1 MKPRK
6 GSTRRK
12 GRGGGDDPVRASGL
26 AASYP
31 LTVRMVLAVVTAAIL
46 ASLMVDWRPLSGARG
61 LAEGDIAATDIRAS
75 RPVEVVDEQLTADRR
90 QQAREAVPRVFEHDV
105 LYGRGIQQR
114 VEKAF
119 GEMREWLVAQQTP
132 PSEQPGPEEGAETP
146 SLEEPGD
153 LTPEPTPQTLDPVA
167 LQGALDRFERTL
179 GVEIEETDLATLQ
192 LSAFAEP
199 VERDLQVLV
208 RAAMSGYVILSTDPL
223 PDSGSVRVVRVEGSD
238 TSETALSDFSSI
250 RDLRAAQRFVAT
262 EAATDFADRAPHV
275 RQAIVNVAGSLLVP
289 NMRFDASETEVRRS
303 LAATSVKE
311 VITSY
316 QEGQIIARSG
326 DEVGEWELRV
336 LEEMNA
342 GASGYRPLLHHLA
355 TTLLLTLFLA
365 FVERFGVRFIS
376 KFRRRFPDLLTM
388 ATLTVLVA
396 LLGKLMH
403 GLATALEDVVSTVPE
418 GAYAYVLPIAAGGIV
433 VRTLMNSE
441 TTLLWA
447 VVTAIVCTDIMG
459 GDAWM
464 VVFYLGSAMAAA
476 GGVGFASE
484 RGRLVRAGFV
494 AAIANVVLV
503 IVLDLTVQSGIQATS
518 PIPTAAITGTL
529 YNVLFALAG
538 GLVSGVLAVG
548 LVPMFEA
555 LGFLTD
561 SKLLE
566 LSNLNHPLIRDM
578 IVKAPGTYHHS
589 MIVGSLGE
597 AAAESIHANSLLV
610 RVGAY
615 FHDIGKTRA
624 PHYFVENQRGGD
636 NPHDR
641 LTPSMSALVVT
652 NHVKEGI
659 ELGRSHRLPEPI
671 IDMIPQHHGTKQISF
686 FFNKALEQTD
696 PDKATPEESDYR
708 YPGPKPQT
716 REAAIMM
723 LADGAEAATRSLS
736 NHTEGAIR
744 ARVSKIVNSV
754 VSDGQLDECP
764 MTLRDLHLVSETFI
778 RVLLGIHHER
788 IEYPAA
794 AVAGKGAAKSSGKSA
809 SSPSITL
816 SIPQQTPSPD
826 DVHPLERAAA
836 EREGREPESI
846 RTTGEL
852 RRDGKALT
860 TTGERKKTTT
870 GERNKAVTTSGERK
884 MQQPGIH
891 TTGELIKSQDKAATQ
906 GKDEGGDD

>member
-6 GSTRRK
+6 PSTRRNK
-12 GRGGGDDPVRASGL
+12 SKRGGGDDPVRASSW
-26 AASYP
+26 AAAHPQS
-31 LTVRMVLAVVTAAIL
+31 LRLVLAVITAAIV
-46 ASLMVDWRPLSGARG
+46 AALMVDWRPLSGARG

-90 QQAREAVPRVFEHDV
+90 QAALEAVPKVFEHDV
-105 LYGRGIQQR
+105 LYGRGIHQR
-114 VEKAF
+114 VDKAF
-119 GEMREWLVAQQTP
+119 VEIREWLAAQQDAP
-132 PSEQPGPEEGAETP
+132 APEPDAAPEEAGAPPATGDETP
-146 SLEEPGD
+146 SEP
-153 LTPEPTPQTLDPVA
+153 PPRAVDPVA
-167 LQGALDRFERTL
+167 LQDRLDRFERTL

-192 LSAFAEP
+192 LDGFTEP
-199 VERDLQVLV
+199 VQRDLQELV
-208 RAAMSGYVILSTDPL
+208 RAAMSGYVILSAEVLAEQD
-223 PDSGSVRVVRVEGSD
+223 SVRVVRVEGSD
-238 TSETALSDFSSI
+238 TSETQLSDFGSV
-250 RDLRAAQRFVAT
+250 RDLAAARRSIAQ
-262 EAATDFADRAPHV
+262 EAGTDFADRPPHV
-275 RQAIVNVAGSLLVP
+275 RSAIVNIAGSLLVP
-289 NMRFDASETEVRRS
+289 NLRFDASETEVRRAQ
-303 LAATSVKE
+303 AAGSVKP

-316 QEGQIIARSG
+316 QEGQIIVRSG
-326 DEVGEWELRV
+326 DEVGEWDLRV
-336 LEEMNA
+336 LQEMNA
-342 GASGYRPLLHHLA
+342 GASGYRPVLHHL
-355 TTLLLTLFLA
+355 TITLLLALFLV
-365 FVERFGVRFIS
+365 FVERFAVRFIS
-376 KFRRRFPDLLTM
+376 KFRRRLNDLITM
-388 ATLTVLVA
+388 ATLTLLVA
-396 LLGKLMH
+396 LTGKLMH
-403 GLATALEDVVSTVPE
+403 GLATALETAVPTVPE
-418 GAYAYVLPIAAGGIV
+418 SAYAYVLPIAVGGIV
-433 VRTLMNSE
+433 VRILMNSE

-447 VVTAIVCTDIMG
+447 IVTAIVCADIMG
-459 GDAWM
+459 GGPWL
-464 VVFYLGSAMAAA
+464 VVYYLGSAMAAA

-494 AAIANVVLV
+494 AALANVVLV
-503 IVLDLTVQSGIQATS
+503 IVLDLTAQTGLQPA
-518 PIPTAAITGTL
+518 GTL
-529 YNVLFALAG
+529 PAAAVTTALYHVLFALAG

-566 LSNLNHPLIRDM
+566 LSSLNHPLIRDM

-597 AAAESIHANSLLV
+597 AAAEAIHANSLLV

-641 LTPSMSALVVT
+641 LTPSMSSLVVT
-652 NHVKEGI
+652 NHVKEGV
-659 ELGRSHRLPEPI
+659 ELGRRHGLPEPI
-671 IDMIPQHHGTKQISF
+671 IDMIPQHHGTRRISF

-696 PDKATPEESDYR
+696 PAKGTVEERDYR

-744 ARVSKIVNSV
+744 ARVSKIVNGV

-778 RVLLGIHHER
+778 QVLLGIHHQR

-794 AVAGKGAAKSSGKSA
+794 AAAGKAASGS

-816 SIPQQTPSPD
+816 SIPQTTPSPD

-836 EREGREPESI
+836 EREGREPETI
-846 RTTGEL
+846 RTTGEH
-852 RRDGKALT
+852 RKDGSELH
-860 TTGERKKTTT
+860 
-870 GERNKAVTTSGERK
+870 TSGERK
-884 MQQPGIH
+884 KAAGERKKAAGGGDRKKGQAGIH
-891 TTGELIKSQDKAATQ
+891 TTGELIKSQDRAGTD
-906 GKDEGGDD
+906 KDGGSDDE

>member
-6 GSTRRK
+6 TSTRRK
-12 GRGGGDDPVRASGL
+12 GRGGADDPVRASSWVAAHPVLLRVAL
-26 AASYP
+26 A
-31 LTVRMVLAVVTAAIL
+31 LVTAAVL
-46 ASLMVDWRPLSGARG
+46 AALMVDWRPLSGARG
-61 LAEGDIAATDIRAS
+61 LTVGDIAASDIRAS
-75 RPVEVVDEQLTADRR
+75 RPVEVVDEQLTADRQ

-119 GEMREWLVAQQTP
+119 VETREWLSTQQTP
-132 PSEQPGPEEGAETP
+132 PTPGASSAPAGEPDEAATPAEPAP
-146 SLEEPGD
+146 S
-153 LTPEPTPQTLDPVA
+153 TIDPVA
-167 LQGALDRFERTL
+167 LQDRLDRFERTL

-192 LSAFAEP
+192 LEAFAEP
-199 VERDLQVLV
+199 IQRDLQELV
-208 RAAMSGYVILSTDPL
+208 RAAMNDYVVLSAEVL
-223 PDSGSVRVVRVEGSD
+223 PEDGAVRVVRVEGSD
-238 TSETALSDFSSI
+238 TSETQLSDFKSV
-250 RDLRAAQRFVAT
+250 RDLGTARRFVAQ
-262 EAATDFADRAPHV
+262 EAATDFADRPTHV
-275 RQAIVNVAGSLLVP
+275 RNAIVNIAGSLLVP
-289 NMRFDASETEVRRS
+289 NLRFDASETEVRRS
-303 LAATSVKE
+303 LAAVSVQP

-316 QEGQIIARSG
+316 QEGQIIVRSG
-326 DEVGEWELRV
+326 DEVGDWDLRV
-336 LEEMNA
+336 LQEMNA

-355 TTLLLTLFLA
+355 TTLLLALFLV
-365 FVERFGVRFIS
+365 FTERFGVRFIS
-376 KFRRRFPDLLTM
+376 KFRRRFTDLLTM
-388 ATLTVLVA
+388 ALLTVLVA
-396 LLGKLMH
+396 LMSKLLH
-403 GLATALEDVVSTVPE
+403 GLATALEDVVATVPE
-418 GAYAYVLPIAAGGIV
+418 GAYAYVLPIAVGGIV
-433 VRTLMNSE
+433 VRILMNSE
-441 TTLLWA
+441 TTVLWA
-447 VVTAIVCTDIMG
+447 IVTAIVCTDIMG
-459 GDAWM
+459 GDPWL
-464 VVFYLGSAMAAA
+464 VVYYLGSAMAAA

-484 RGRLVRAGFV
+484 RGRLVRAGFI
-494 AAIANVVLV
+494 AALANVTLVVL
-503 IVLDLTVQSGIQATS
+503 LDLTAQSGIQPAGTM
-518 PIPTAAITGTL
+518 PTAVVTSTL
-529 YNVLFALAG
+529 YNVLFALGG

-566 LSNLNHPLIRDM
+566 LSSLNHPLIRDM

-589 MIVGSLGE
+589 MVVGSLGE

-641 LTPSMSALVVT
+641 LTPSMSSLVVT

-659 ELGRSHRLPEPI
+659 ELGRRHGLPEPI
-671 IDMIPQHHGTKQISF
+671 IGMIPQHHGTRRISF
-686 FFNKALEQTD
+686 FYNKALEQTD
-696 PDKATPEESDYR
+696 PDKGTVEEGDYR

-716 REAAIMM
+716 KEAAIMM
-723 LADGAEAATRSLS
+723 LADGAEAATRSLA

-744 ARVSKIVNSV
+744 ARVSKIVNGV

-778 RVLLGIHHER
+778 QVLLGIHHQR

-794 AVAGKGAAKSSGKSA
+794 AAAAAKAAKGS

-816 SIPQQTPSPD
+816 SLPQVTPSPD

-846 RTTGEL
+846 RTTAERRKDGSEL
-852 RRDGKALT
+852 H
-860 TTGERKKTTT
+860 
-870 GERNKAVTTSGERK
+870 TSGERK
-884 MQQPGIH
+884 KPAAQTSSGEHKKAKGDASGERKKASGGIH
-891 TTGELIKSQDKAATQ
+891 TTGELIKSQDRVVAPKE
-906 GKDEGGDD
+906 DEGGDE